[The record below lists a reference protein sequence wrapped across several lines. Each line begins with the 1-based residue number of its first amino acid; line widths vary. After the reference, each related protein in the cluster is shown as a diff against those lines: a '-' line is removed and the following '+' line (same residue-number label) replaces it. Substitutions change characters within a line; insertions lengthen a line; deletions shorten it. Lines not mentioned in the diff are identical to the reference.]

1 MEISQRKKKILAAVV
16 DEYIR
21 TAEPVGSKTIA
32 QIAGLGCSSATIR
45 NELSELTALGY
56 LEQPHTSAGRIPSP
70 QGYRLYVDELMEKPG
85 ETADDDGAALQQT
98 VLAKVRELDH
108 LVQEAGK
115 LLTSLT
121 NYASVAI
128 TPALAQISIRQ
139 FEIIAV
145 DKMNFV
151 IVVVTDSGTVKN
163 KMVRTVSEVTKD
175 EAELLTYVLNQT
187 LTGLPLSN
195 ITAERFDIVRRAAG
209 LTALLAPV
217 AEYIAELIAEL
228 SDQKVYLD
236 GTSKLLRFP
245 EYRDTKKAQTLLDYM
260 EDDSRHLLPATRKID
275 GIQFF
280 IGPENGE
287 NPLSETSAIYAKYD
301 IGKIGQGAI
310 GIVGPTRMDYA
321 KLSAQLSRF
330 AKGLNR
336 LIAETFLDD
345 KDAKH

>member
-1 MEISQRKKKILAAVV
+1 MASEKI
-16 DEYIR
+16 
-21 TAEPVGSKTIA
+21 TALIEEVK
-32 QIAGLGCSSATIR
+32 GLTVL
-45 NELSELTALGY
+45 ELSELVHALEDEFGV
-56 LEQPHTSAGRIPSP
+56 SAAAMAAPAAG
-70 QGYRLYVDELMEKPG
+70 
-85 ETADDDGAALQQT
+85 AGAAAPAAEEKT
-98 VLAKVRELDH
+98 EFDVVLASFDAAAKIKVIKAVREITGLG
-108 LVQEAGK
+108 LAEAKGMVEGAPK
-115 LLTSLT
+115 TLK
-121 NYASVAI
+121 
-128 TPALAQISIRQ
+128 
-139 FEIIAV
+139 EAV
-145 DKMNFV
+145 
-151 IVVVTDSGTVKN
+151 S
-163 KMVRTVSEVTKD
+163 KD

-187 LTGLPLSN
+187 LTGLPLSS

-236 GTSKLLRFP
+236 GASKLLRFP

-260 EDDSRHLLPATRKID
+260 EDDRKHLLPATRKID

-330 AKGLNR
+330 AKGLNK
-336 LIAETFLDD
+336 LIAETFLDE
-345 KDAKH
+345 KDGNH

>member
-1 MEISQRKKKILAAVV
+1 MELSARKKQILKAIIG
-16 DEYIR
+16 DYIR
-21 TAEPVGSKTIA
+21 TAEPVGSKALTE
-32 QIAGLGCSSATIR
+32 GHELPFSSATIR
-45 NELSELTALGY
+45 NEMSELEEMGY
-56 LEQPHTSAGRIPSP
+56 LEKPHTSAGRIPSP

-163 KMVRTVSEVTKD
+163 KMVRTVSE
-175 EAELLTYVLNQT
+175 LNQT
-187 LTGLPLSN
+187 LTGLPLSS

>member
-1 MEISQRKKKILAAVV
+1 MELSERKKQILKAIIG
-16 DEYIR
+16 DYIR
-21 TAEPVGSKTIA
+21 TAEPVGSKALTE
-32 QIAGLGCSSATIR
+32 GHELPFSSATIR
-45 NELSELTALGY
+45 NEMSELEDMGY
-56 LEQPHTSAGRIPSP
+56 LEKPHTSAGRIPSP
-70 QGYRLYVDELMEKPG
+70 QGYRLYVDELMERP
-85 ETADDDGAALQQT
+85 ADNAEDGNALQNS
-98 VLAKVRELDH
+98 VLTKVRELDH
-108 LVQEAGK
+108 LIQEAGK

-128 TPALAQISIRQ
+128 TPAMTQIAIRQ

-163 KMVRTVSEVTKD
+163 KMVR
-175 EAELLTYVLNQT
+175 
-187 LTGLPLSN
+187 

-236 GTSKLLRFP
+236 GASKLLRFP

-260 EDDSRHLLPATRKID
+260 EDDRKHLLPATRKID

-330 AKGLNR
+330 AKGLNK
-336 LIAETFLDD
+336 LIAETFLDE
-345 KDAKH
+345 KDGNH